1 METTNYIVAFYGGL
15 RRHYGIYSP
24 IQEFLSKH
32 IEFLKTSPKGITH
45 ATFVFNESD
54 HPEEG
59 DILASLEKL
68 NLPMTYEVVRRPN
81 EGLSYGAWGDV
92 IYETRNK
99 FDYSFL
105 IEDDYI
111 PVQSDF
117 LDYFKS
123 KITEKSIFVC
133 SLFRDDHAAIANGLF
148 VNRLSNPNRI
158 FCNVTGTGYQA
169 GYTAQKGFLQEYQY
183 QGFTFP
189 DIVDIGYT
197 EFRDDNKII
206 NIYGDTSKPLLIHP
220 IIK

>member
-24 IQEFLSKH
+24 IREFLVKH

-45 ATFVFNESD
+45 ATFVFNESN
-54 HPEEG
+54 HPEEE
-59 DILASLEKL
+59 DILVSLENL
-68 NLPMTYEVVRRPN
+68 NLPMTYSVVRRPN
-81 EGLSYGAWGDV
+81 EGLSYGAWGD
-92 IYETRNK
+92 IIHETRNK
-99 FDYSFL
+99 FEYSFL

-111 PVQSDF
+111 PVQNDF

-123 KITEKSIFVC
+123 KITEKSIFVS

-148 VNRLSNPNRI
+148 NNRLSNPDRI
-158 FCNVTGTGYQA
+158 FSNVTGTGYQV
-169 GYTAQKGFLQEYQY
+169 GNTAQKRFLEEYQS
-183 QGFTFP
+183 QDFIFP

-197 EFRDDNKII
+197 EFRDDNKVI
-206 NIYGDTSKPLLIHP
+206 NLYGDINKPLLIQP